1 MKRIILSLG
10 VLLML
15 AQNGFAIS
23 DTQYVAYSN
32 GRKATS
38 YHRYTYDSSTE
49 TKRQACINI
58 LKKIDN
64 YDNRTAG
71 YPNYWIKGCT
81 EEIQKYKSPW

>member
-32 GRKATS
+32 GRKGFN
-38 YHRYTYDSSTE
+38 E
-49 TKRQACINI
+49 KFWG
-58 LKKIDN
+58 LKDPI
-64 YDNRTAG
+64 
-71 YPNYWIKGCT
+71 
-81 EEIQKYKSPW
+81 